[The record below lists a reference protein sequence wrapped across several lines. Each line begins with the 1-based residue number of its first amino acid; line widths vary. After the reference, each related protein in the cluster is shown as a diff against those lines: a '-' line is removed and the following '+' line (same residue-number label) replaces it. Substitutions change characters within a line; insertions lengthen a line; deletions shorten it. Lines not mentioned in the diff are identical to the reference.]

1 MKLFK
6 YIFCLVFITCSFV
19 ACDDQ
24 LELYPLHEVAV
35 EESFQNVED
44 FNNAV
49 KGLYTGFR
57 RSGYYGATSAA
68 ASIYFIPDVISD
80 NVIINAN
87 GRRSR
92 ELFYD
97 WRYDEDDSSETFW
110 LSAYKVIQRANLI
123 LEKLVNLPDGD
134 IKNNFEGQALAAR
147 GIAHFDL
154 VKFYAGLPA
163 QGANSDLGVPY
174 VTSVDPTL
182 KPARDTVA
190 ETYNSILADLNAALN
205 LIAEDN
211 GRGFLNKS
219 VLNALLSRIHLYMGD
234 WTKVIE
240 TSNAVTGAVATNEEF
255 LSIWKDSFEGS
266 VIWKIIT
273 TEPDDVSIGVAWFQE
288 SPDGIRS
295 EYNVDKSLYDL
306 YADNDIRKAAYFETS
321 DFAGVTYN
329 HIIKYRGRETGNAN
343 EVDVKVIRYAEVL
356 LNKAEAQF
364 ETGDESG
371 ALTTL
376 DELRVNRYA
385 EFESP
390 EEMGMALSDAIALER
405 RLELAFEG
413 HRFFDLK
420 RKGLPCV
427 RSNFGDAADGSGEQA
442 EFKELPANDHRWN
455 MAIGTGEINANSN
468 MVQNPGY

>member
-190 ETYNSILADLNAALN
+190 ETYNSILADLNEALN

>member
-1 MKLFK
+1 MKIFK
-6 YIFCLVFITCSFV
+6 YIFCLTVFACSFM

-24 LELYPLHEVAV
+24 LELFPHDELAV

-44 FNNAV
+44 FNNAI

-57 RSGYYGATSAA
+57 RSGYYGATSGA

-92 ELFYD
+92 EAFYD

-110 LSAYKVIQRANLI
+110 LSAYKVVQRANLI
-123 LEKLVNLPDGD
+123 LDKLKNLPDGD
-134 IKNNFEGQALAAR
+134 VKNNIEGQALAAR
-147 GIAHFDL
+147 GIAHFDM
-154 VKFYAGLPA
+154 VKFYASLPA
-163 QGANSDLGVPY
+163 QGAGNELGVPY
-174 VTSVDPTL
+174 VTSIDPTL
-182 KPARDTVA
+182 KPARNSVS
-190 ETYNSILADLNAALN
+190 ETYNSILSDLNTSLG

-219 VLNALLSRIHLYMGD
+219 VVQALLSRVYLYMGD
-234 WTKVIE
+234 WEKVIE
-240 TSNAVTGAVATNEEF
+240 SANAVNGVISTVEEF
-255 LSIWKDSFEGS
+255 PGIWKDGS
-266 VIWKIIT
+266 EASVLWKIVV
-273 TEPDDVSIGVAWFQE
+273 TEPDDVTVGVAWFQE
-288 SPDGIRS
+288 SPDGVRS

-306 YADNDIRKAAYFETS
+306 YTENDVRKATYFETS
-321 DFAGVTYN
+321 DFSGVTYN

-343 EVDVKVIRYAEVL
+343 EVDAKVIRYAEVL

-376 DELRVNRYA
+376 DELRANRYTD
-385 EFESP
+385 FESP
-390 EEMGMALSDAIALER
+390 EETGNALSDAIALER

-420 RKGLPCV
+420 RKGLSCV
-427 RSNFGDAADGSGEQA
+427 RSDFGDVADGTGEQA
-442 EFKELPANDHRWN
+442 EFKELPAGDHRWN

>member
-468 MVQNPGY
+468 MVQNSGY

>member
-190 ETYNSILADLNAALN
+190 ETYNSILADLNEALN

-219 VLNALLSRIHLYMGD
+219 VLNALLSRIYLYMGD